1 MWNLALSTS
10 RGFVFSHDSSGAS
23 TSSRP
28 LSVPLNAS
36 SVGLKLS
43 HCMYFKGVTNK
54 RIPSQ
59 CVILPPK
66 TPHSFCVALPD
77 RHKSWIWSFASYLN
91 IQASF
96 CFVSLFVCCC
106 CYHRYMRM
114 FSLPAF
120 MSVPFCLHSPV
131 SQSLQRACKR
141 WSTITRYA
149 ITATGNWI
157 YLHYFNPKR
166 YDCLMTKLSRQS
178 GTDLLTVTAFNYC
191 R

>member
-1 MWNLALSTS
+1 MSQSPHDVTRWYLNLTKWGEMWNLALSTS

-66 TPHSFCVALPD
+66 PPHSFCVALPD

-96 CFVSLFVCCC
+96 CVSVCVLLLLSEMYEDVFSACLHVCPFLSPQSSLTKFAESLQEMNNYHTVCHHCHGELDISSLF
-106 CYHRYMRM
+106 
-114 FSLPAF
+114 
-120 MSVPFCLHSPV
+120 
-131 SQSLQRACKR
+131 
-141 WSTITRYA
+141 
-149 ITATGNWI
+149 
-157 YLHYFNPKR
+157 
-166 YDCLMTKLSRQS
+166 
-178 GTDLLTVTAFNYC
+178 
-191 R
+191 